1 MAVKAKEVV
10 LGKKQI
16 VEEVAKKTKLTK
28 KDSEMAINALL
39 EIITSNLKK
48 KKSVRLIPFGTFEV
62 RRRAGRTGR
71 NPRTGERIRIPDKR
85 VATFKPGKAFR
96 EMVNASEA

>member
-71 NPRTGERIRIPDKR
+71 NPRTGEKIKIRARKVPAFR
-85 VATFKPGKAFR
+85 PGKALR
-96 EMVNASEA
+96 DAVK